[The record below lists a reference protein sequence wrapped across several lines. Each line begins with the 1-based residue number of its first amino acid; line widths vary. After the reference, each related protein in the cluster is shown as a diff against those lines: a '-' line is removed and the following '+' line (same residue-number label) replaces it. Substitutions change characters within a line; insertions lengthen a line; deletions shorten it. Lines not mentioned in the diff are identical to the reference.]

1 MCSKAKKR
9 EHYATNKS
17 FALEEESDD
26 GKIPESLVQKKK
38 SILVNNIIFNQRQRL
53 EFKKKIEIV
62 PIIVTFPVL

>member
-1 MCSKAKKR
+1 MR

-26 GKIPESLVQKKK
+26 GKIPESVVQKKK

-53 EFKKKIEIV
+53 EFKKKKSK
-62 PIIVTFPVL
+62 